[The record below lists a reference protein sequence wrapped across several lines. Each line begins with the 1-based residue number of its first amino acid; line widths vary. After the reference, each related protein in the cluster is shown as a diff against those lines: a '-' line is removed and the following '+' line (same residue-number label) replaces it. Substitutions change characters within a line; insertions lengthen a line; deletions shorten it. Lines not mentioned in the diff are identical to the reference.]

1 MAMLFGC
8 HDPALTA
15 PGLEQLLERLGEAKP
30 FRDRRQRAVVADGA
44 CVACDGDAHQGADG
58 VLTAMVGFPRWTD
71 PQLGALARDLGP
83 AAALAEAYR
92 RHGED
97 LWRTLQDAFSL
108 AVLDTARGRILLA
121 LDRIGQQH
129 LYYARTDRGLAFG
142 SRADVLLRVP
152 GVTDDIDPQALFD
165 YLYAHHCPSP
175 GSIYRQIRK
184 LEGAELLVFEGS
196 RLRIVRYWL
205 PEFQEHGVHLE
216 PLGEEL
222 RSTLF
227 AAVARFDGSGTPVGA
242 FLSGG
247 LDSSTVAGALA
258 RARPEPADTFSI
270 GFPVPDYDEMAY
282 ARIAAEHFRTRSHE
296 YYLTPDA
303 AVAAI
308 PTIAAACDEPFGNS
322 SALPAYFCA
331 KLAREQGMALL
342 LAGDGGDELFGG
354 NERYR
359 KQLLFQRYATLPG
372 LLRGALE
379 TGLGGLPAALVG
391 RFPLRKLARYVE
403 QARTPLPDRLQ
414 DYNFLHR
421 VPLDQ
426 VFTPEFLAAVDSE
439 APLAAQR
446 ECYARPDNASA
457 LNRMLYLDW
466 KVTLHDNDLVKVNR
480 MCQLAG
486 IEVAYPLLDDAVVQL
501 SCRIPSALKVRQG
514 VLRWFYKRAMTGVLP
529 EAILNKT
536 KHGFGLPFGVW
547 LKDHGPLQQLA
558 YDSVAQLKERPYFRP
573 AFLDQA
579 IRLHRSGH
587 AAYFGELIWVLM
599 MLELWFETRS
609 PR

>member
-1 MAMLFGC
+1 M
-8 HDPALTA
+8 
-15 PGLEQLLERLGEAKP
+15 
-30 FRDRRQRAVVADGA
+30 
-44 CVACDGDAHQGADG
+44 
-58 VLTAMVGFPRWTD
+58 
-71 PQLGALARDLGP
+71 
-83 AAALAEAYR
+83 
-92 RHGED
+92 
-97 LWRTLQDAFSL
+97 
-108 AVLDTARGRILLA
+108 
-121 LDRIGQQH
+121 
-129 LYYARTDRGLAFG
+129 
-142 SRADVLLRVP
+142 
-152 GVTDDIDPQALFD
+152 
-165 YLYAHHCPSP
+165 
-175 GSIYRQIRK
+175 
-184 LEGAELLVFEGS
+184 
-196 RLRIVRYWL
+196 
-205 PEFQEHGVHLE
+205 
-216 PLGEEL
+216 
-222 RSTLF
+222 
-227 AAVARFDGSGTPVGA
+227 
-242 FLSGG
+242 
-247 LDSSTVAGALA
+247 
-258 RARPEPADTFSI
+258 
-270 GFPVPDYDEMAY
+270 
-282 ARIAAEHFRTRSHE
+282 
-296 YYLTPDA
+296 
-303 AVAAI
+303 
-308 PTIAAACDEPFGNS
+308 
-322 SALPAYFCA
+322 
-331 KLAREQGMALL
+331 
-342 LAGDGGDELFGG
+342 
-354 NERYR
+354 
-359 KQLLFQRYATLPG
+359 
-372 LLRGALE
+372 
-379 TGLGGLPAALVG
+379 
-391 RFPLRKLARYVE
+391 E